1 MLNENSWA
9 VLKRLTR
16 WLDRF
21 KICFGRRA
29 QQVSLAQYV
38 EGLLGDSDRKS
49 MQAMLARV
57 TEPVSY
63 QTFQH
68 FITDAPWDPLVVW
81 RRLLEVLPE
90 RRGVLILDDTGFP
103 KQGRKSV
110 GVARQYSGTLGKIAN
125 CQVAVT
131 GALWNGRRAWLVGAE
146 LYLPQDWLTQER
158 RAKAR
163 IPRRVR
169 FREKWRQALSLV
181 RRVRAGGLEVEA
193 VVTDAGYGDCADFR
207 RALERLG
214 LPYAV
219 GIPSTVTV
227 FRGHPRTRT
236 APPQPKGGRP
246 RKRPLLDGRVRSV
259 SVAKL
264 AEQLP
269 PAAWRPISWRNGE
282 HTRPWKAEFAALRV
296 TPACEWRAGRL
307 AKEVWLLC
315 ERPVE
320 KKSPCKYYLI
330 DLPPRTRMVRLV
342 RLAHHRW
349 AIEQQYQQ
357 LKGELGLDHF
367 EGRTYPGW
375 HHHVVLC
382 ALAYAFLQKERMRK
396 RSGPP
401 MTLPAIHAIVQEIFV
416 GLLFASRPK
425 YVRWLNRAQRNLPL
439 RM

>member
-1 MLNENSWA
+1 MLNEESWA
-9 VLKRLTR
+9 ILNRLTR
-16 WLDRF
+16 WLDKF
-21 KICFGRRA
+21 KICFGQRA
-29 QQVSLAQYV
+29 QEVSLAQYV
-38 EGLLGDSDRKS
+38 EGLLSDSARKS

-68 FITDAPWDPLVVW
+68 FITDAPWDPSVVW
-81 RRLLEVLPE
+81 RQLLEVLPE
-90 RRGVLILDDTGFP
+90 KRGVLILDDTGFP

-110 GVARQYSGTLGKIAN
+110 GVARQYSGTLGKIGN

-131 GALWNGRRAWLVGAE
+131 GALWNGHRSWLVGAE
-146 LYLPQDWLTQER
+146 LYLPQDWLTEER
-158 RAKAR
+158 RTEAR
-163 IPRRVR
+163 IPRRIR

-181 RRVRAGGLEVEA
+181 RRVLAGGLEVEA
-193 VVTDAGYGDCADFR
+193 VVADAGYGDCTDFR
-207 RALERLG
+207 KALERLG

-219 GIPSTVTV
+219 GISSTVTV
-227 FRGHPRTRT
+227 FRGHPRTRP
-236 APPQPKGGRP
+236 AAPQPRQGRP
-246 RKRPLLDGRVRSV
+246 RKRPVLDGRVRSV

-264 AEQLP
+264 AAHLP
-269 PAAWRPISWRNGE
+269 CTAWRPVSWRNGE
-282 HTRPWKAEFAALRV
+282 HARPWKAEFAALRV
-296 TPACEWRAGRL
+296 TPAHDWRSGRL

-315 ERPVE
+315 ERSVG
-320 KKSPCKYYLI
+320 KKTPSNYYLV
-330 DLPPRTRMVRLV
+330 DLPPRTRLSRLV

-375 HHHVVLC
+375 NHHVVLC
-382 ALAYAFLQKERMRK
+382 AVAYAFLQKERMRK
-396 RSGPP
+396 RSGPS

-425 YVRWLNRAQRNLPL
+425 YVRWFNRAQRNFPL